1 MLAFYSH
8 MRALPRNSL
17 LKLPQQ
23 ARSIETV
30 HAVLD
35 AGMKVLVEEGA
46 IGFNTNRVA
55 EVAGISPGSL
65 YQYFANGD
73 MILAAMIERGVLD
86 AEELFR
92 AAFASTH
99 DRPIDEMLRA
109 PLVKSIILMLT
120 ADDLRGFG
128 YAHPMGPKWRGVQD
142 FNPTALSR
150 EAILRFCDE
159 VDTRAIRDIFPCG
172 TTKQV
177 AQRLKAFCDAG
188 MRVFKLMEYGS
199 MAGLRFSAESAGKV
213 RDAEDV
219 LLALLE
225 TPTPEAPAAGRPGR
239 PKLDAD
245 ALLAGAQR
253 ETGLTDWADDTLP
266 QRFSLAVDHL
276 NRAGLDA
283 DGIQQAAA
291 VCRWLLTSRLEF
303 FEDRNRYP
311 IADEVID
318 RPLFVTG
325 EPRSGTTLMHA
336 LMSVDPD
343 ARGGEYYGPSGLLQL
358 VGHPVLVQ
366 STAQSHDAGIQRR
379 LWAVSEELTG
389 VTFAI

>member
-109 PLVKSIILMLT
+109 ALTVVLVHMEP
-120 ADDLRGFG
+120 
-128 YAHPMGPKWRGVQD
+128 YAHVVAQILEAAPLLARNGITTVLETRILDAVREAMIREPERYRISTNSATLYIAVNGVLFVGLKWLVER
-142 FNPTALSR
+142 PPHLSR
-150 EAILRFCDE
+150 EALI
-159 VDTRAIRDIFPCG
+159 
-172 TTKQV
+172 
-177 AQRLKAFCDAG
+177 
-188 MRVFKLMEYGS
+188 
-199 MAGLRFSAESAGKV
+199 
-213 RDAEDV
+213 
-219 LLALLE
+219 
-225 TPTPEAPAAGRPGR
+225 
-239 PKLDAD
+239 
-245 ALLAGAQR
+245 
-253 ETGLTDWADDTLP
+253 
-266 QRFSLAVDHL
+266 
-276 NRAGLDA
+276 
-283 DGIQQAAA
+283 DGIVEMVRGAI
-291 VCRWLLTSRLEF
+291 EG
-303 FEDRNRYP
+303 EDRRARAASP
-311 IADEVID
+311 GA
-318 RPLFVTG
+318 RKQPSRRATST
-325 EPRSGTTLMHA
+325 PRR
-336 LMSVDPD
+336 
-343 ARGGEYYGPSGLLQL
+343 AR
-358 VGHPVLVQ
+358 
-366 STAQSHDAGIQRR
+366 
-379 LWAVSEELTG
+379 
-389 VTFAI
+389 